1 MQAVQFSS
9 AQLLSLVQ
17 LFVIPSIRVC
27 QASLSI
33 INYWS
38 PTKPLS
44 IQSVMPSSH
53 LILCRSLLLLL
64 SIFPSITDF
73 SNESALSFRWP
84 KDWSFTF
91 NISSTNEHPGLI
103 FFRMDWLD
111 LLTVKGTLKSLLLHH
126 SSKASIHWRSAFFII
141 QLSHLI
147 HDHWK
152 NNSLD

>member
-17 LFVIPSIRVC
+17 LFVIPSTIAC

-33 INYWS
+33 TNNWS
-38 PTKPLS
+38 PTKPMP
-44 IQSVMPSSH
+44 IQSVMPSNH
-53 LILCRSLLLLL
+53 LILCCPLLLP
-64 SIFPSITDF
+64 SIFPSTTDF
-73 SNESALSFRWP
+73 SNESALIFRWP

-91 NISSTNEHPGLI
+91 NISSTNEHSGLI

-111 LLTVKGTLKSLLLHH
+111 LLTVKGTLKSLLLYH
-126 SSKASIHWRSAFFII
+126 SSKASIRWHSAFFII

-147 HDHWK
+147 HDH
-152 NNSLD
+152 